1 MLLCRYLQGGQPVVL
16 AVHQLSFAPDIVRLV
31 VAFRLQS
38 IRRDFVHIFI
48 LFLMFGITVVHL
60 HSEG

>member
-1 MLLCRYLQGGQPVVL
+1 VVL
-16 AVHQLSFAPDIVRLV
+16 AVHQLSFPPDIVLLV

-38 IRRDFVHIFI
+38 IRRDFVHIFVP
-48 LFLMFGITVVHL
+48 FLMFVITVVHL